1 MTATDRTI
9 ARRTGEAA
17 LLLGAAGQWALAR
30 LLSRAAVKA
39 DDGLDDNSTPMSS
52 LDSRRGSG
60 TYDATAG

>member
-1 MTATDRTI
+1 MTATDRTL

-39 DDGLDDNSTPMSS
+39 DDGLDVDPAPMSS
-52 LDSRRGSG
+52 LDDRRGSDA
-60 TYDATAG
+60 YDASSR